1 MSKKT
6 KEARISHTLQGDPS
20 DSSWASNF
28 KKIKIFESDL
38 TVFRFYH
45 SPPPLNWLNQVHNQE
60 FSLSSSPSVAPL
72 PTSAFRAATKFHW
85 YDEHLEAIVNS
96 LWDASI
102 VLCKIIVKIP
112 DCKKLDFKNEIKG
125 AFSDR
130 SKTRSKEHLMF
141 NNPSARRVN
150 LRLNILQYNYV
161 VKSQEATRRTGRKQ
175 L

>member
-1 MSKKT
+1 MPALYYVKLLSKSQKT
-6 KEARISHTLQGDPS
+6 WKL
-20 DSSWASNF
+20 
-28 KKIKIFESDL
+28 
-38 TVFRFYH
+38 
-45 SPPPLNWLNQVHNQE
+45 
-60 FSLSSSPSVAPL
+60 
-72 PTSAFRAATKFHW
+72 
-85 YDEHLEAIVNS
+85 
-96 LWDASI
+96 
-102 VLCKIIVKIP
+102 